1 MTAAAMTTA
10 PMASDSTP
18 RPSGRL
24 LESLAGRAPPAPAW
38 FHAALA
44 QPPERTFVPVNGA
57 DIEALSWGRRGAP
70 GLLLLHGQGANAD
83 WWSFIA
89 PFFAD
94 RFRVTALSWSG
105 MGRSSWR
112 EEYGF
117 AIYADEIFTVA
128 QACGLFESGAPPI
141 MAGHSY
147 GGIPLMFASKDR
159 GHLMGG
165 AIIIDCYFRPDNQPP
180 IHKVP
185 PMTRSMRPYETLE
198 KALARF
204 KLEPAQ
210 DCTNLF
216 IVDYI
221 ARQSLKYVE
230 AVDDQPAGWTWRFD
244 PMLRLKSRKTAIAP
258 YLKGMT
264 CPLVMMSGARSN
276 LLTPP
281 VRKFMLGLA
290 PAGTPWVTIP
300 DSDHHVMLDQP
311 LALAAALNAVLT
323 FWPHRR

>member
-1 MTAAAMTTA
+1 MTAVASA
-10 PMASDSTP
+10 P
-18 RPSGRL
+18 PSGRL
-24 LESLAGRAPPAPAW
+24 LESLQGQRPPAPDW
-38 FHAALA
+38 FPAVLA
-44 QPPERTFVPVNGA
+44 HEPERTFVPVNGA

-70 GLLLLHGQGANAD
+70 GLILLHGQGANAD

-89 PFFAD
+89 PYFAD

-112 EEYGF
+112 DAYDF
-117 AIYADEIFTVA
+117 ATYADEIFAVA
-128 QACGLFESGAPPI
+128 KACGQLDADVPPVI
-141 MAGHSY
+141 AGHSY

-159 GHLMGG
+159 GHLIKA

-210 DCTNLF
+210 TCENLF
-216 IVDYI
+216 LVDYI
-221 ARQSLKYVE
+221 ARQSLKQVE
-230 AVDDQPAGWTWRFD
+230 AVGDQPAGWTWRFD
-244 PMLRLKSRKTAIAP
+244 PALRLKSRKTAIAP
-258 YLKGMT
+258 YLQGMS
-264 CPLVMMSGARSN
+264 CPLVFMSGARSN

-281 VRKFMLGLA
+281 VRQFMLGLA
-290 PAGTPWVTIP
+290 PPGTPWVTIP
-300 DSDHHVMLDQP
+300 DADHHVMLDQP
-311 LALAAALNAVLT
+311 LALAAAINATLT
-323 FWPHRR
+323 FWPNRHGA